1 MVAYALYWIDEIDK
15 VRFIG
20 MLPERRKKPERITQE
35 SVLKWV
41 RTFLDD
47 IADLDLNN
55 IYFVQKE
62 LKEEILL

>member
-1 MVAYALYWIDEIDK
+1 MVAYALYCIDEIDK
-15 VRFIG
+15 DRFIG

>member
-15 VRFIG
+15 DRFIG
-20 MLPERRKKPERITQE
+20 ILPERRKKPERITHE

>member
-1 MVAYALYWIDEIDK
+1 MVAYAMYWIGEIDK
-15 VRFIG
+15 DRFIG

>member
-15 VRFIG
+15 DRFIG